1 MDAGGCN
8 SVCTSSANCKNGNV
22 VKETYIRQCLKVFF
36 DDSAAGL
43 GFIGPYVLVTTSGN
57 EVTSIDVARS
67 PFSIV
72 KPNGSEDA
80 VRIMDDLRRIASD
93 YGPNSSFMY
102 SQIFLT
108 WEQYKSF
115 DLELLISVASAL
127 AAIFVIVFIF
137 SGNFCT
143 SILVLCMMGLVDLN
157 LVALIWYWGLELN
170 FITMVNL
177 ILAIGLAVDYSAHI
191 AHAYNFSNADPSCKT
206 NRERR
211 ISKVRGAFTK
221 IGTSVFHGA
230 FSTFLAIV
238 TISASSSYVF
248 RAFFKQWFGII
259 MFGMLHAFFL
269 LPVLL
274 SLFGPL
280 KSSDKQATKASEPQ
294 V

>member
-1 MDAGGCN
+1 
-8 SVCTSSANCKNGNV
+8 
-22 VKETYIRQCLKVFF
+22 
-36 DDSAAGL
+36 
-43 GFIGPYVLVTTSGN
+43 
-57 EVTSIDVARS
+57 
-67 PFSIV
+67 
-72 KPNGSEDA
+72 
-80 VRIMDDLRRIASD
+80 MDDLRQVATDSGPSAS
-93 YGPNSSFMY
+93 FVY
-102 SQIFLT
+102 SRIFLT
-108 WEQYKSF
+108 WEQYKGF
-115 DLELLISVASAL
+115 DIELVISVVSAL

-137 SGNFCT
+137 SGNVWT
-143 SILVLCMMGLVDLN
+143 SLLVLLMMGLVDVN

-191 AHAYNFSNADPSCKT
+191 AHAYNFSDADPSSKT

-211 ISKVRGAFTK
+211 VSKVRGAFTK
-221 IGTSVFHGA
+221 TGTSVFHGA

-259 MFGMLHAFFL
+259 VFGMLHAFFL

-280 KSSDKQATKASEPQ
+280 KRSDKQVQ
-294 V
+294 